1 MVFLDNIQEDFTI
14 NPQSLTYNEV
24 ENKITVEDA
33 APAAPTYE
41 SKHLFEHNTTEKV
54 TTTDKL
60 NDISELYL
68 ITYRCYMFNSDATP
82 LELPTY
88 VQLTTHSAECI
99 TTNALYDV
107 NNDYSDI
114 EFVYAANSI
123 DIQLYSDT
131 LNTTSEL
138 YHELFTIGEFLTS
151 STNSS
156 EITLTTDDQEEIVR
170 VRKDAID
177 LFRCDGFRESLLQ
190 TDDTTVSDLIRG
202 ITSSGFSNIIH
213 HNTFDIRL
221 DIDFGRI
228 EVSYFTETIGDT
240 ITPPTLPSM
249 SVHSNSVDFDTPITY
264 SSDIEL
270 DYNHYSGVYRVYDF
284 DYSSSPSDEFY
295 FKLESTNVEFYKDRP
310 CRFSENTRAFQVL
323 HASSNLLH
331 VKTEYEVNNVHL
343 CLRTNTLPASIYDVN
358 YGILSVYP
366 NHDGNDNFCESDTFS
381 FETI

>member
-1 MVFLDNIQEDFTI
+1 MID
-14 NPQSLTYNEV
+14 PQTLIYNEV
-24 ENKITVEDA
+24 KNTISVENTEPV
-33 APAAPTYE
+33 APTYE
-41 SKHLFEHNTTEKV
+41 SKYLFEHNDTEIV

-60 NDISELYL
+60 NDIDELHLIVYRGFLFNKDYSELTLPNLKLTKTTTDCIVTDALYWFNSNNNYEDSKHEYAPDL
-68 ITYRCYMFNSDATP
+68 IT
-82 LELPTY
+82 
-88 VQLTTHSAECI
+88 V
-99 TTNALYDV
+99 
-107 NNDYSDI
+107 
-114 EFVYAANSI
+114 
-123 DIQLYSDT
+123 QLYSDPP
-131 LNTTSEL
+131 NTTSEL
-138 YHELFTIGEFLTS
+138 YHELFTIGEFQTS
-151 STNSS
+151 STNTS
-156 EITLTTDDQEEIVR
+156 EVTLKLTGDQQEKVR
-170 VRKDAID
+170 VRKDAVD
-177 LFRCDGFRESLLQ
+177 LFRCDGFKESLLQ

-310 CRFSENTRAFQVL
+310 CRFSQYHAKTYQVL
-323 HASSNLLH
+323 HASSNLLY
-331 VKTEYEVNNVHL
+331 VKTNTSIYSISL
-343 CLRTNTLPASIYDVN
+343 CLRANSIPVSTDDIN
-358 YGILSVYP
+358 YGTLSVYP
-366 NHDGNDNFCESDTFS
+366 DYNEEDVSESDTFP